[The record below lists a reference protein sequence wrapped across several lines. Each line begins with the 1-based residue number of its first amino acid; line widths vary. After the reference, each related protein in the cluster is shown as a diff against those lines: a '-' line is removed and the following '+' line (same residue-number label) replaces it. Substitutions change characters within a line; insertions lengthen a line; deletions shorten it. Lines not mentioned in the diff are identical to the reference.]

1 MKGKALKIQYTIRD
15 VPQEIDAI
23 LRRKAAQRAQSL
35 NKVILD
41 ELAAATGGHKAKVDL
56 SDVVGRWTPDEGF
69 DEIISSQRQIDLEK
83 WK

>member
-1 MKGKALKIQYTIRD
+1 MKGKARKIQYTIRD
-15 VPQEIDAI
+15 VPQEIDAK
-23 LRRKAAQRAQSL
+23 RGQSL

-41 ELAAATGGHKAKVDL
+41 ELAAATGGHKAKADL

-69 DEIISSQRQIDLEK
+69 DEIISSQRQVDLEK